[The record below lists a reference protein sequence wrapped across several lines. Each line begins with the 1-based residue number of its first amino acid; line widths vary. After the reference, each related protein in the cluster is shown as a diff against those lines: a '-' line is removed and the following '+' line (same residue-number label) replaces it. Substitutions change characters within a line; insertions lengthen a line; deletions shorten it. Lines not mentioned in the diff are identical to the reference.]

1 MKIHSYFLLLIILL
15 YSCSVEESTKPT
27 QSDILSPVITPDIS
41 NQQVNAFAE
50 DAQGHIWIGTF
61 RGLNKYNA
69 HEYHQYFCTDDSL
82 SLPDNQVQALLKDK
96 KVPMFKI
103 GSVG

>member
-27 QSDILSPVITPDIS
+27 QSDYYPLSSLQTFLIK
-41 NQQVNAFAE
+41 VNAFAE

-69 HEYHQYFCTDDSL
+69 HE
-82 SLPDNQVQALLKDK
+82 
-96 KVPMFKI
+96 
-103 GSVG
+103 